1 MGAVASAVLADAV
14 LIIHF
19 AFVVF
24 VVFGLLAILAGR
36 LVGWTWIKR
45 PVFRNAHLL
54 AIGVVV
60 LQAWLGRRCP
70 LTSWESALRRR
81 AGQAVY
87 EETFVQHWIHRVLF
101 FDAPAWVFIVLYTLF
116 GALVLGLWLLDRRD
130 LWRRDRCRRFP
141 RRFLRPTLW
150 AAT

>member
-1 MGAVASAVLADAV
+1 MGTVAWAVLADAV
-14 LIIHF
+14 LVIHF

-36 LVGWTWIKR
+36 LAGWAWVR
-45 PVFRNAHLL
+45 LAVFRNAHLL

-70 LTSWESALRRR
+70 LTSWESALRLR

-87 EETFVQHWIHRVLF
+87 EETFVQHWLHRVLF
-101 FDAPAWVFIVLYTLF
+101 FDAPAWVFAVIYTLF
-116 GALVLGLWLLDRRD
+116 GVLVLALWLIDRRD
-130 LWRRDRCRRFP
+130 SGRR
-141 RRFLRPTLW
+141 
-150 AAT
+150 